1 MEKDPLVYSHDWMMV
16 YLLINNLSLFS
27 KRFEVQKERELN
39 VDTTTLSLL
48 SSQSMVSV
56 RIIMNCLFPEVLQT

>member
-56 RIIMNCLFPEVLQT
+56 RIIMNGLFPEVLQT